1 LIPPFSEN
9 AAPSRYVAG
18 RDYPDPAKIW
28 MIDGGMGSEIQA
40 QNPDSIVGEAWSGM
54 AQLKDPPLVQSIH
67 VEYLKAGADIVIA
80 NSYASNAHV
89 LGHEASGEEE
99 VKQCSTAA
107 CALAFSACSE
117 HRQQDRE
124 AADRRFWVA
133 GSISTHPPYSLM
145 AIDSDEYKDN
155 HDAYN
160 LTDVA
165 KWPEPE
171 VELENYRKQA
181 RALKEGNV
189 DFIVLEMMKDVDHAM
204 RACTAAVEAQ
214 VTLTVMQFSLIPS
227 FLPWPLPS
235 FLPSFLSSFLDPF
248 LPSFLSFF
256 LEPFLLQVPIF
267 LGITVKVE
275 NGAVVMRDDPA
286 VDFGET
292 VRGLVKACGGN
303 CVAINIMH
311 SPVDE
316 ILPAIAALRK
326 VHTGPIGVY
335 PNNARSTA
343 RLAYNAEDGYTDEE
357 YAQEALKW
365 AKTGFVSY
373 IGGCCGT
380 KPSHIAAARKLLTEE
395 GFFGS
400 K

>member
-1 LIPPFSEN
+1 
-9 AAPSRYVAG
+9 
-18 RDYPDPAKIW
+18 
-28 MIDGGMGSEIQA
+28 MGSEIQA

-214 VTLTVMQFSLIPS
+214 V
-227 FLPWPLPS
+227 
-235 FLPSFLSSFLDPF
+235 
-248 LPSFLSFF
+248 
-256 LEPFLLQVPIF
+256 PIF